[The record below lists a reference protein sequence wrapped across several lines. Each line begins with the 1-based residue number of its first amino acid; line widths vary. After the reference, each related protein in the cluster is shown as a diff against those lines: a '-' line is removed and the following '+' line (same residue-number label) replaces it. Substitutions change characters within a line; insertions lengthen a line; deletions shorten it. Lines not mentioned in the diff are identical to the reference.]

1 MLPIVAE
8 MPSAPVRS
16 LRSVRRLR
24 TLTEAECWARCYGA
38 WDSTVS
44 IVRLEPRRPRF
55 PTTVSGE
62 DIRKRLEERL
72 DRRAADEA
80 EAA

>member
-1 MLPIVAE
+1 
-8 MPSAPVRS
+8 MPSGQGRS
-16 LRSVRRLR
+16 LRDVRRLR

-38 WDSTVS
+38 WDPTVT

-55 PTTVSGE
+55 RPTVSGE
-62 DIRKRLEERL
+62 DIRRRLEERI

>member
-1 MLPIVAE
+1 
-8 MPSAPVRS
+8 MPSGPARS
-16 LRSVRRLR
+16 LGHVRRLR

-38 WDSTVS
+38 WDPTVS

-55 PTTVSGE
+55 STTVSGE
-62 DIRKRLEERL
+62 DIRRRLEERI

>member
-1 MLPIVAE
+1 

-16 LRSVRRLR
+16 LPVVRRLR

-38 WDSTVS
+38 WDPTVS

-55 PTTVSGE
+55 SASVSGE
-62 DIRKRLEERL
+62 DIRKRLEERI
-72 DRRAADEA
+72 DRRAAVEP

>member
-1 MLPIVAE
+1 
-8 MPSAPVRS
+8 MPSGPVRS
-16 LRSVRRLR
+16 LRVVRRLR

-38 WDSTVS
+38 WDPTVS

-55 PTTVSGE
+55 PTTVTGE
-62 DIRKRLEERL
+62 AIRKRLEERL
-72 DRRAADEA
+72 DARIAEEA

>member
-1 MLPIVAE
+1 MLIVAE

-16 LRSVRRLR
+16 LQNVRRLR
-24 TLTEAECWARCYGA
+24 TLSEAECWARCYGA
-38 WDSTVS
+38 YDPTVS

-55 PTTVSGE
+55 RTTVTGE
-62 DIRKRLEERL
+62 EIRKRLEELL
-72 DRRAADEA
+72 DGRVADEA

>member
-1 MLPIVAE
+1 

-16 LRSVRRLR
+16 LQNVRRLR
-24 TLTEAECWARCYGA
+24 TLSEAECWARCYGA
-38 WDSTVS
+38 YDPTVS

-55 PTTVSGE
+55 HTTVTGE
-62 DIRKRLEERL
+62 EIRKRLEELL
-72 DRRAADEA
+72 DGRVADEA

>member
-1 MLPIVAE
+1 
-8 MPSAPVRS
+8 MPSGPVRS
-16 LRSVRRLR
+16 LRVVRRLR

-38 WDSTVS
+38 WDPTVS

-55 PTTVSGE
+55 SAAVSGE
-62 DIRKRLEERL
+62 DIRKRLEERI
-72 DRRAADEA
+72 DRRAAVEP

>member
-1 MLPIVAE
+1 
-8 MPSAPVRS
+8 MPSGRVRS
-16 LRSVRRLR
+16 LPEVRRLR

-38 WDSTVS
+38 YDPTVS

-62 DIRKRLEERL
+62 DIRRLLEERI
-72 DRRAADEA
+72 DGRAAAEA